1 MKLVFL
7 EIFGDDLKKIS
18 DTKVKRSI
26 KKAILKIES
35 AHSLAE
41 VSGWK
46 KLKGEKSAYRLRI
59 GVYRIGFYLEKD
71 MVIFARI
78 LHRKDIYRLF
88 P

>member
-35 AHSLAE
+35 ALSLAD

-46 KLKGEKSAYRLRI
+46 KLKGEKSAYRLRV

-71 MVIFARI
+71 TVIFARI

>member
-1 MKLVFL
+1 VKLVFL

-35 AHSLAE
+35 ALSLGD

-46 KLKGEKSAYRLRI
+46 KLKGEKSAYRLRV

-71 MVIFARI
+71 TVIFARI